1 MGKYTVKISKEAEE
15 HLCILKKSGKKNDIK
30 KIATIFK
37 EIEENPR
44 FGTGKPEQLKHYNG
58 EVWSRRI
65 NQKDRFVYE
74 IYETEILVI
83 VIRLLGHYSDN

>member
-1 MGKYTVKISKEAEE
+1 MGKYTVRISKDAEK
-15 HLCILKKSGKKNDIK
+15 HLSILKKSGKKNDIEK
-30 KIATIFK
+30 VTKIFQ
-37 EIEENPR
+37 EIEEEPR

-65 NQKDRFVYE
+65 NQKDRFLYE

-83 VIRLLGHYSDN
+83 VMKVLGHYSDK